1 MIIEESEFD
10 QNKAYSQKEW
20 TFCFS
25 VSRLLRTRITSHG
38 FD

>member
-20 TFCFS
+20 AFCFS
-25 VSRLLRTRITSHG
+25 VSRLLWITNHEPR
-38 FD
+38 F